1 MNPCPCGY
9 YPDMQKCRCTQ
20 TAIHRYLERISQP
33 ILDRI
38 DICVEAPALTFG
50 ELTGQQKEE
59 TSAAIQKR
67 VAGGTGRFNGSAT
80 GREGFSYNSQIPA
93 TKIREYCA
101 FLTRSRSS
109 IWKRST
115 ESCSSPQDLT
125 ISFCGWHARW
135 RIWTAETGFADR
147 HLEGG
152 NLCYRSFDRKVLG
165 EVKR

>member
-67 VAGGTGRFNGSAT
+67 VAVAQDIQRKRYRKEA
-80 GREGFSYNSQIPA
+80 FSYNSQIPA

-101 FLTRSRSS
+101 LDKKQEQYMEEIYGKLQLTARSYHKLLRV
-109 IWKRST
+109 
-115 ESCSSPQDLT
+115 
-125 ISFCGWHARW
+125 ARTLADMDGGG
-135 RIWTAETGFADR
+135 RICDR
-147 HLEGG
+147 HLEEAI
-152 NLCYRSFDRKVLG
+152 CYRSFDRKFW
-165 EVKR
+165 ER